1 MDDDKEVMDSYRTE
15 SINEWSLASSRRS
28 LSTLGTAWRHMGE
41 SAMVWSNME
50 EMWKWLEE
58 TAKVVDKEDYEVD

>member
-28 LSTLGTAWRHMGE
+28 LSSLGIAWRPMGE

-58 TAKVVDKEDYEVD
+58 TAKVVEKEDYEVD